1 MKIPHLMMHYWQ
13 GLPADLVP
21 LVEKIAD
28 LATDL
33 RWSWSHAGDAV
44 WKAMDSQLWEQ
55 SENPFVVLQNLS
67 RKRLEE
73 LNQNVQ
79 FKKHLEDLTVARN
92 SYCDSCGWFGET
104 HADAKLKGLAYFSME
119 FGLGEAL
126 PLYAGGLGV
135 LAGDYLK
142 AASDLAVP
150 VTAIG
155 LLYQEGYFRQVLDAT
170 GWQQEIYPYNDSSSL
185 PLRPVLARNGAWLH
199 IPIELPGRTVRLHVW
214 EAQVGRIS
222 LYLLDSNNPLN
233 SALDRGITGKLYGG
247 GEEMRL
253 IQEIVLGIGGW
264 RLVEALG
271 LEIDICHLN
280 EGHAAFVTLER
291 ARCFMEKQQMDFWE
305 ALWATRPGNIF
316 TTHTP
321 VKAGFDTFPRDLL
334 EKYGLIYA
342 NGLGVTPDELVALGR
357 SNGQDGNEPF
367 NMAYLAARTCGMMNG
382 VSRLHGEVSQGIF
395 QDLYPCWPKHEVPV
409 DYITNGVH
417 VPSWDSPWA
426 DAIWTDSC
434 GKDRWL
440 GTEDTLA
447 TAIEA
452 LDDETL
458 WIFRGQERADLVNHV
473 RQRLRL
479 QWGQRGT
486 AADIIER
493 ADQVLDPNVLTL
505 GFARRFTAYKRPNL
519 LLRDPERLIRLI
531 TQAERPVQIIVAG
544 KAHPTDNEG
553 KHFIQEW
560 AQFSARPEIRKH
572 VVFLEDYD
580 IALAQEL
587 VQGVDVWI
595 NTPRRPWE
603 ASGTSGMKVLV
614 NGGLNLSELDGWWA
628 EAYTPEVGWALGDG
642 KEHPEPGWDA
652 VEAEQLYCLLEEE
665 VVPMFYNRDATGIPR
680 AWVARMRASMARL
693 APQFSTN
700 RMVREYVE
708 KLYLP
713 AAAAFQHRTAEG
725 SDVAKELRH
734 WDEQLKRNWHE
745 VHWGNLTVSEEKDGW
760 TFEVQ
765 IYLGEV
771 LPDSVQVQ
779 VYADPA
785 DVEEAPVCE
794 IMQCH
799 ASIPGA
805 LNGYLYRCNLR
816 TTRPYTDFT
825 PRIVAY
831 HPDANTPNENNL
843 IQWRSGTVELHRNS
857 IN

>member
-1 MKIPHLMMHYWQ
+1 MKMPLSMMRYMRN
-13 GLPADLVP
+13 LPAELFP
-21 LVEKIAD
+21 LVETVAD

-44 WKAMDSQLWEQ
+44 WKAMDPQLWEQ

-67 RKRLEE
+67 RERLEE
-73 LNQNVQ
+73 LNRNAQ
-79 FKKHLEDLTVARN
+79 FKQHLDRLTEIRN
-92 SYCDSCGWFGET
+92 SYCDRCSWFSEV
-104 HADAKLKGLAYFSME
+104 HADAKLKGVAYFSME
-119 FGLGEAL
+119 FGLGKAL

-142 AASDLAVP
+142 AASDLALP

-185 PLRPVLARNGAWLH
+185 PLRPVLARNGAWLQ
-199 IPIELPGRTVRLHVW
+199 IPVELPGRIARLHVW
-214 EAQVGRIS
+214 EAQVGQVS
-222 LYLLDSNNPLN
+222 LYLLDSNDLLN
-233 SALDRGITGKLYGG
+233 SALDRGITSKLYGG

-253 IQEIVLGIGGW
+253 VQEIVLGIGGW
-264 RLVEALG
+264 RLIEALG

-291 ARCFMEKQQMDFWE
+291 ARCFMEQQQIDFWD
-305 ALWATRPGNIF
+305 ALWATRPGNVF

-321 VKAGFDTFPRDLL
+321 VAAGFDTFSRDLL
-334 EKYGLIYA
+334 AKYGLVYA
-342 NGLGVTPDELVALGR
+342 KNLGVEPEELVRLGR
-357 SNGQDGNEPF
+357 SNGRDGNEPF
-367 NMAYLAARTCGMMNG
+367 NMAYLAARTCGKMNG

-395 QDLYPCWPKHEVPV
+395 QDMYPRWPKCQVPV
-409 DYITNGVH
+409 SYVTNGVH

-426 DAIWTDSC
+426 DEIWTHSC

-440 GTEDTLA
+440 GTEEKLA
-447 TAIEA
+447 TAINA
-452 LDDETL
+452 LNDETL
-458 WIFRGQERADLVNHV
+458 WAFRGQERADLVHQI

-479 QWGQRGT
+479 QLGQRGM
-486 AADIIER
+486 AANIIER

-519 LLRDPERLIRLI
+519 LLYDLERFIHLLTHPE
-531 TQAERPVQIIVAG
+531 QPVQIIVAG
-544 KAHPTDNEG
+544 KAHPADNEG

-560 AQFSARPEIRKH
+560 TQFATRPEIRKH

-580 IALAQEL
+580 ISLAQEM

-603 ASGTSGMKVLV
+603 ASGTSGMKVLA

-642 KEHPEPGWDA
+642 REHSEPEWDA
-652 VEAEQLYCLLEEE
+652 EEAEQLYSILENE
-665 VVPMFYNRDATGIPR
+665 VVPMFYDRDTGGIPR
-680 AWVARMRASMARL
+680 AWVARMRASMSLL

-700 RMVREYVE
+700 RMVREYIE
-708 KLYLP
+708 QLYLP
-713 AAAAFQHRTAEG
+713 SAAAFQHRTATAGEAAR
-725 SDVAKELRH
+725 SLRR
-734 WDEQLKRNWHE
+734 WDEQLRRLWHE
-745 VHWGNLTVSEEKDGW
+745 VHWGNLVVFEEKNGW
-760 TFEVQ
+760 TFRVQ

-771 LPDSVQVQ
+771 SPDFIQVQ
-779 VYADPA
+779 VYADP
-785 DVEEAPVCE
+785 VEMNVPVCE
-794 IMQCH
+794 IMKRH
-799 ASIPGA
+799 ASIPGTV
-805 LNGYLYRCNLR
+805 NGYLYISSVS
-816 TTRPYTDFT
+816 TARPYTDFT

-831 HPDANTPNENNL
+831 HPDAFIPAENNL
-843 IQWRSGTVELHRNS
+843 ILWWSGTPELP
-857 IN
+857 